1 MREAVHFL
9 SIYFRALVFVCGVL
23 LPLTASSTTGSSE
36 VNELLDRAEFLMR
49 MGVVDKGASRAFEES
64 GELLEKAADHSKEVD
79 LSSAE
84 SRSISTQLN
93 ALQED
98 LSILTELYEERFY
111 GIFPLVRLLSSTPL
125 EDEGFA
131 FTEQTDHPPDLAAV
145 EIATRKFLKLLDKYR
160 HPHIVITSL
169 PADRSL
175 ENVASELLIRDGRS
189 TPLSRRALVA
199 TLSEE
204 DVDALDRGEI
214 DSQLVDRIIT
224 AFDAANLI
232 VLTVGQ
238 PVVLD
243 NVSVRSLRGDYF
255 THAKSD
261 RIESFEQFGF
271 ALDRR
276 DQLSTIKIVSL
287 AMFVLALTWSA
298 FVVWIP
304 TKFVKI
310 FPRLMIGAVF
320 FVFGRVFITVAL
332 SFLRKIIPDSS
343 AMIAAAWWWPA
354 LLGLLVIIGSGL
366 VAWIFL
372 SLISNKLPGAV
383 GARSVGSIFAVVT
396 LGACS
401 YFVEPLLL
409 LDGSGGLANLVPF
422 VIASVGLAVVFGLA
436 ARTGPPIPHYFTLGP
451 LFLAPLAGICLL
463 IASPW
468 LLWVVT
474 SLTGVLC
481 LAAWIRHKVKLANGT
496 EEPEPSPEE
505 AAMADQQKM
514 VKLSQKLKSKL

>member
-9 SIYFRALVFVCGVL
+9 RIYFRALVFVCGVL

-36 VNELLDRAEFLMR
+36 VNELLDQAEFLMR

-79 LSSAE
+79 LTSAE

-169 PADRSL
+169 PADRNL

-214 DSQLVDRIIT
+214 DSQLVDRIIA

-232 VLTVGQ
+232 MLTVGQ

-255 THAKSD
+255 THAKSN

-287 AMFVLALTWSA
+287 AMFVLALFWSA
-298 FVVWIP
+298 FVAWIP
-304 TKFVKI
+304 AKNMKL
-310 FPRLMIGAVF
+310 FPRLIIGAGF
-320 FVFGRVFITVAL
+320 FIFGRVFITVAFT
-332 SFLRKIIPDSS
+332 FLRKIIPDSS
-343 AMIAAAWWWPA
+343 AMIAAAWWWP
-354 LLGLLVIIGSGL
+354 
-366 VAWIFL
+366 
-372 SLISNKLPGAV
+372 
-383 GARSVGSIFAVVT
+383 
-396 LGACS
+396 
-401 YFVEPLLL
+401 
-409 LDGSGGLANLVPF
+409 
-422 VIASVGLAVVFGLA
+422 
-436 ARTGPPIPHYFTLGP
+436 
-451 LFLAPLAGICLL
+451 
-463 IASPW
+463 
-468 LLWVVT
+468 
-474 SLTGVLC
+474 
-481 LAAWIRHKVKLANGT
+481 
-496 EEPEPSPEE
+496 
-505 AAMADQQKM
+505 
-514 VKLSQKLKSKL
+514 